1 MDNKK
6 KKRFSVKEYIMPKHI
21 VQKLIGTTN
30 HWNAYLAQDLLS
42 LLLLLQKKIKK
53 NSSFGSHCQN
63 FCTYLI
69 WTFSVHMKYL
79 AVLYSS
85 TKFYRIFPF
94 YSIKKE
100 KKILFLYDHNLQWLH
115 KKISI
120 QITVPL
126 PYWWFNNLVLYLY
139 SISKNYSCNI
149 NETAIINW
157 LTLH

>member
-69 WTFSVHMKYL
+69 
-79 AVLYSS
+79 
-85 TKFYRIFPF
+85 
-94 YSIKKE
+94 
-100 KKILFLYDHNLQWLH
+100 
-115 KKISI
+115 
-120 QITVPL
+120 
-126 PYWWFNNLVLYLY
+126 
-139 SISKNYSCNI
+139 
-149 NETAIINW
+149 
-157 LTLH
+157 

>member
-53 NSSFGSHCQN
+53 NSSSFGSHCQN

-69 WTFSVHMKYL
+69 
-79 AVLYSS
+79 
-85 TKFYRIFPF
+85 
-94 YSIKKE
+94 
-100 KKILFLYDHNLQWLH
+100 
-115 KKISI
+115 
-120 QITVPL
+120 
-126 PYWWFNNLVLYLY
+126 
-139 SISKNYSCNI
+139 
-149 NETAIINW
+149 
-157 LTLH
+157 

>member
-42 LLLLLQKKIKK
+42 LLLLLQKKKKIKK

-69 WTFSVHMKYL
+69 
-79 AVLYSS
+79 
-85 TKFYRIFPF
+85 
-94 YSIKKE
+94 
-100 KKILFLYDHNLQWLH
+100 
-115 KKISI
+115 
-120 QITVPL
+120 
-126 PYWWFNNLVLYLY
+126 
-139 SISKNYSCNI
+139 
-149 NETAIINW
+149 
-157 LTLH
+157 